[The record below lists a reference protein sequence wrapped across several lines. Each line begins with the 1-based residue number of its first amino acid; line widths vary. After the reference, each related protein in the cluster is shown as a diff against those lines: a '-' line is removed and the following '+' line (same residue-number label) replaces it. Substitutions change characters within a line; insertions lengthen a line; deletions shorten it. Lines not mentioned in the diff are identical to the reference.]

1 MVKMTMNEIGTELTA
16 EELREIETA
25 AGLQPVFDDD
35 SPEMTLEMLK
45 QFKRINRTKQTASIR
60 LSPKAQRPA
69 LPFSAPSLSF
79 SANTGRS
86 GCKKGPFRGLLF
98 FLS

>member
-1 MVKMTMNEIGTELTA
+1 MAKMTMNEIGTELTA

-45 QFKRINRTKQTASIR
+45 QFKRINRTKQTASIP
-60 LSPKAQRPA
+60 LVSE
-69 LPFSAPSLSF
+69 S
-79 SANTGRS
+79 TE
-86 GCKKGPFRGLLF
+86 LF
-98 FLS
+98 KVIR